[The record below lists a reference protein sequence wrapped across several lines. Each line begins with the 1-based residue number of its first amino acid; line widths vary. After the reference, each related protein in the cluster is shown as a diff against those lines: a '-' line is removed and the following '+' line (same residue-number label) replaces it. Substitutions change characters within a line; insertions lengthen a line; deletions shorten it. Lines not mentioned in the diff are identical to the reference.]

1 MLGSHHRLVLRCP
14 QVPSPKSCPHRNL
27 KKFRRWQCEQV
38 RALRG
43 GTRGALYSPLQEHG
57 LQQEALG
64 GRVGCTLSPHVLLHI
79 ASQVLGM
86 GQTHLMSPLG

>member
-1 MLGSHHRLVLRCP
+1 MAAPFALWGWGSFLPAQDYSLHLPHLRSMPYLTAHQALV
-14 QVPSPKSCPHRNL
+14 
-27 KKFRRWQCEQV
+27 
-38 RALRG
+38 G
-43 GTRGALYSPLQEHG
+43 GTREALYSPLQEHG

-64 GRVGCTLSPHVLLHI
+64 GRAGRTLSPHVLLHI